1 MNSNKWYKFLIT
13 EAEQEMMSFS
23 SARYDYAAFE
33 DEFTKLWESNEYF
46 RTAIIRIIIEKM
58 LIPTLKRLPKDVFLQ
73 IKEAIMNS
81 SFYSMKGDELTMKIH
96 DAALAQARISHTSPL
111 QYIDLHPMMLFLNL
125 LFFPKDPVYNR
136 QVRDTSIVQYI
147 QDAIYYLFSNYPELI
162 PKKPKLSRG
171 TSKNKEDNLKLIN
184 AHFFNDPVEESEV
197 QGNNILDD
205 VKLTEY
211 IGGGVYGK
219 VFKTSDDQALKIF
232 MDSVSLQKDLDRMS
246 KVVDEVYQGSASLSD
261 MHYFDYG
268 QLGTSPYYY
277 ALMPLIVPLEKAP
290 FFDLSPVFS
299 EAVNASYDAVGYF
312 RYRGNTP
319 GYTEFKDQVLQ
330 ALPNLVASYGQ
341 DGLDDINRYKD
352 TINAIIYAAYR
363 ASTEYKGT
371 DLHSGNIGYFA
382 QKPDKFFFYDM

>member
-1 MNSNKWYKFLIT
+1 MNNNKWYKFLIK
-13 EAEQEMMSFS
+13 EAEEKMLNFNT
-23 SARYDYAAFE
+23 ARYDYSAFE
-33 DEFTKLWESNEYF
+33 EEFTKLWDSNEYF

-58 LIPTLKRLPKDVFLQ
+58 FIPTLKRLPKDVFLQ
-73 IKEAIMNS
+73 IKEAIMDS
-81 SFYSMKGDELTMKIH
+81 SFHGMKGDELTTKIT
-96 DAALAQARISHTSPL
+96 DAALAPSRISQTSPL
-111 QYIDLHPMMLFLNL
+111 QYIDVHPTMLFLNL

-136 QVRDTSIVQYI
+136 QVRDTSIAQYI
-147 QDAIYYLFSNYPELI
+147 QDAMYYLFSNYPELI
-162 PKKPKLSRG
+162 PTKPKLNRG

-184 AHFFNDPVEESEV
+184 AHFYSDPVEESKV
-197 QGNNILDD
+197 QGKNILDD
-205 VKLTEY
+205 IKLTEY

-219 VFKTSDDQALKIF
+219 VFKTSDNQALKIF

-268 QLGTSPYYY
+268 QLGTSSYYY
-277 ALMPLIVPLEKAP
+277 ALMPLIVPLESAP
-290 FFDLSPVFS
+290 FFNLSHVFV
-299 EAVNASYDAVGYF
+299 EAVNAAYDTVGHF

-319 GYTEFKDQVLQ
+319 GYTDFKDATLRE
-330 ALPNLVASYGQ
+330 LRNLMSYYGQ
-341 DGLDDINRYKD
+341 EALDDVDRYKD
-352 TINAIIYAAYR
+352 TINAIIHAAYR

>member
-1 MNSNKWYKFLIT
+1 MNSKWYKFLIT
-13 EAEQEMMSFS
+13 EAEQRMFNMSNVS
-23 SARYDYAAFE
+23 YSEFE
-33 DEFTKLWESNEYF
+33 DEFRRYWQTSEYF
-46 RTAIIRIIIEKM
+46 RTSIIKLVIEKM
-58 LIPTLKRLPKDVFLQ
+58 LIPCLKNLPKEKFLE
-73 IKEAIMNS
+73 IKQAVMDGTIDS
-81 SFYSMKGDELTMKIH
+81 KRYSVPSEIR
-96 DAALAQARISHTSPL
+96 LAYGNNNQASNI
-111 QYIDLHPMMLFLNL
+111 QYLSNGPILLFLNL
-125 LFFPKDPVYNR
+125 LFFPKDGMYNK
-136 QVRDTSIVQYI
+136 QVREESMASDL
-147 QDAIYYLFSNYPELI
+147 QDVFYYFFSANPEFIPTKPEL
-162 PKKPKLSRG
+162 KKAVSP
-171 TSKNKEDNLKLIN
+171 NKEENLKLIN
-184 AHFFNDPVEESEV
+184 IHFSHEPIPGSRVKDK
-197 QGNNILDD
+197 NILDD
-205 VKLTEY
+205 VKLTGY

-232 MDSVSLQKDLDRMS
+232 MDSVSLQKDLQRMS

-312 RYRGNTP
+312 RYRSNTP